1 MSATE
6 VVKEFFEAVNVG
18 NIGAAADLLADN
30 FEFSGPTPDPIG
42 KLPFIGLTRN
52 NAIAFPD
59 WTFQPGEFQE
69 SWDEVVVSVRISGT
83 HSGDWD
89 LSALGIGVKLATNK
103 SFDLPPAPGN
113 WTVKDGKITAF
124 ASKPSP
130 TNGLPGI
137 LSALRFNPPKMD

>member
-1 MSATE
+1 MSATA
-6 VVKEFFEAVNVG
+6 VVNNFIEAVNLG
-18 NIGAAADLLADN
+18 NIGAAADLLADD
-30 FEFSGPTPDPIG
+30 FVFSGSTSNPIG
-42 KLPFIGLTRN
+42 KQPFVGITRS
-52 NAIAFPD
+52 NAVAFPD
-59 WTFQPGEFQE
+59 WTFHPGEFQE
-69 SWDEVVVSVRISGT
+69 SGNVVTVSLRISGT

-89 LSALGIGVKLATNK
+89 LSALGMGVKLATNK
-103 SFDLPPAPGN
+103 TFDLTPEEGK